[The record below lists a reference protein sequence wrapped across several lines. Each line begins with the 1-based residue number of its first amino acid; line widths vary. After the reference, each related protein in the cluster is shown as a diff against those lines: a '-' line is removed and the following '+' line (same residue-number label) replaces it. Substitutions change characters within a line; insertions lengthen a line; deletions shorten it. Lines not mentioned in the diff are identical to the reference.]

1 MFLDGLHR
9 EGSLCYVLG
18 GLTAGREVCVMF
30 G

>member
-1 MFLDGLHR
+1 MMFWDGLHR

-18 GLTAGREVCVMF
+18 GLTGREVFVMF